1 MNWHPHRTN
10 AHCHTLRRLR
20 ALEQRGWEDGS
31 KTKEEEEIKKQI
43 GKRAGDRGLLYL
55 RIVKCRTTVQI
66 LCTHGDVWVRG
77 AAAETYHEPHR
88 GLT

>member
-10 AHCHTLRRLR
+10 AHCHTLQGLR
-20 ALEQRGWEDGS
+20 APGQRGWEDGS
-31 KTKEEEEIKKQI
+31 KTKEEEEKKQMK
-43 GKRAGDRGLLYL
+43 KRPGTRCLLYL
-55 RIVKCRTTVQI
+55 RIGKCRTTVQI
-66 LCTHGDVWVRG
+66 LCTQGDVWVRE